1 MRATD
6 PHAAALASPARVVGW
21 DVGGAHLK
29 ACLLE
34 RGVVVDVA
42 QWACPLWQGLQ
53 HLHAALGQAR
63 ERWPHALHDPQAVT
77 MTGEMTDL
85 FTDRQDGVQRLTD
98 ALQSA
103 LPGPVRVYAGPH
115 AQDPRRSQWAQ
126 PHEAGA
132 LWARI
137 ASANWLATAQHAAAV
152 LGSGWLVDIGSTTT
166 DLIAFQDGQVL
177 GRSRSDRERL
187 ASGELAYHGV
197 VRTPLCALGPRVSL
211 QGQALNVMN
220 EFFATSADVYRLTGE
235 LDPAHDLHPAADN
248 ASKSLPATRQR
259 LARMLGCD
267 VRDASEA
274 EWLDC
279 AQAWRHAQIVALAD
293 SWRRLREARPTLAA
307 DATVV
312 SAGCGDFLVDDL
324 LAEVLSDVLSPP
336 APRPQHL
343 RYGQDVARC
352 AGAEAAAWA
361 QVCAPSV
368 AVAALYD
375 QEQR

>member
-1 MRATD
+1 M
-6 PHAAALASPARVVGW
+6 AST
-21 DVGGAHLK
+21 
-29 ACLLE
+29 E
-34 RGVVVDVA
+34 
-42 QWACPLWQGLQ
+42 
-53 HLHAALGQAR
+53 
-63 ERWPHALHDPQAVT
+63 
-77 MTGEMTDL
+77 
-85 FTDRQDGVQRLTD
+85 
-98 ALQSA
+98 
-103 LPGPVRVYAGPH
+103 
-115 AQDPRRSQWAQ
+115 
-126 PHEAGA
+126 
-132 LWARI
+132 
-137 ASANWLATAQHAAAV
+137 
-152 LGSGWLVDIGSTTT
+152 
-166 DLIAFQDGQVL
+166 
-177 GRSRSDRERL
+177 
-187 ASGELAYHGV
+187 
-197 VRTPLCALGPRVSL
+197 
-211 QGQALNVMN
+211 
-220 EFFATSADVYRLTGE
+220 
-235 LDPAHDLHPAADN
+235 DLHPAADN

-279 AQAWRHAQIVALAD
+279 ARAWRRAQVIALAD

-324 LAEVLSDVLSPP
+324 LAEVLSEVLSPQ